1 MEHSFDGR
9 VAVIT
14 GAGGVLCSVM
24 AKALAEAE
32 REQTAAAYELEHHD
46 DGGKKS
52 ASDHSAQ
59 GLLVHFF
66 LLLAAAPSWRMQRKI
81 HLFTRRFAPCV
92 RIYFAGKHTRMQVPF
107 PSSLCSA
114 IVPRCSCTA
123 CLTIESPSPVP
134 PEALEWLLSTR

>member
-1 MEHSFDGR
+1 MGGWLGLVFGAAVLLRRAHHDGDEHERDGK
-9 VAVIT
+9 
-14 GAGGVLCSVM
+14 GA
-24 AKALAEAE
+24 EPD
-32 REQTAAAYELEHHD
+32 AAAYELEHHD

-81 HLFTRRFAPCV
+81 HLFTRRFAPCI

-107 PSSLCSA
+107 PGSLCSA